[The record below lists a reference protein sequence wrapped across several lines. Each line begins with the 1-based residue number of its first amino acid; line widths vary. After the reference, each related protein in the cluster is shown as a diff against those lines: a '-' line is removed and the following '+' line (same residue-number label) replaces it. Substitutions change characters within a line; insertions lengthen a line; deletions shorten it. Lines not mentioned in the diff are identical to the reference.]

1 MKAIGFKK
9 SLPINDPESFIEFET
24 DKPKPTG
31 KELLV
36 KIEAISVNPVD
47 YKIRQNSLKDKTQ
60 DEPKVIGW
68 DAVGIVEEVGNE
80 VILFKKG
87 DKVFYAGD
95 ITKPGSNQ
103 EYQLV
108 DERIVGFAPQNLTIE
123 EAAAMPLTA
132 LTAYEILFDRIGLSK
147 EKDTGKSILIIGG
160 AGGVGSIAIQIAKK
174 LLGLTVITT
183 ASRPETVE
191 WCQKMGADVVSS
203 HANLIQEVHDAGFEN
218 IDFIVDFVDLNQYW
232 DALVTLIK
240 PQGKIASISDPVHQV
255 DLRQLKGKS
264 VSFYWELMFTRAM
277 FQTDDMIRQHEI
289 LNIISDLLD
298 KDILKSTLNTV
309 INGFS
314 SENLRKAHQQLESG
328 KTIGKLVIKF

>member
-9 SLPINDPESFIEFET
+9 SLPVSDPESFIEFET
-24 DKPKPTG
+24 DKPTPLG
-31 KELLV
+31 KDILV

-47 YKIRQNSLKDKTQ
+47 YKIRQNSLTDKTQ
-60 DEPKVIGW
+60 NEPKIIGW
-68 DAVGIVEEVGNE
+68 DAVGIVEEIGNK
-80 VILFKKG
+80 VTLFKKG

-108 DERIVGFAPQNLTIE
+108 DERIVGFAPQKLTVE
-123 EAAAMPLTA
+123 EAVAMPLTS
-132 LTAYEILFDRIGLSK
+132 LTAYEILFDRMGISK
-147 EKDTGKSILIIGG
+147 EKDAGKSILVIGG
-160 AGGVGSIAIQIAKK
+160 AGGVGSITIQIAKK
-174 LLGLTVITT
+174 LLGLNVITT
-183 ASRPETVE
+183 ASRPETIE
-191 WCQKMGADVVSS
+191 WCKKMGADVVIN
-203 HANLIQEVHDAGFEN
+203 HRNLIQEVHDAGFEN
-218 IDFIVDFVDLNQYW
+218 FDFIVDFVDLNQYW
-232 DALVTLIK
+232 DAFVKLIK
-240 PQGKIASISDPVHQV
+240 PQGKIGSISDPVHPV

-277 FQTDDMIRQHEI
+277 FGTEDMIRQHEI

-298 KDILKSTLNTV
+298 KDILKSTLNNV

-314 SENLRKAHQQLESG
+314 SENLRTAHQQLESG

>member
-9 SLPINDPESFIEFET
+9 SLPISDPESFIEFET
-24 DKPKPTG
+24 EKPTPTG
-31 KELLV
+31 KNLLV

-68 DAVGIVEEVGNE
+68 DAVGTVEEVGNE
-80 VILFKKG
+80 VALFKKG
-87 DKVFYAGD
+87 DRVFYAGD

-103 EYQLV
+103 EYQLI
-108 DERIVGFAPQNLTIE
+108 DERIVGFAPKRLTSE

-132 LTAYEILFDRIGLSK
+132 ITAYEILFDRMGLSK
-147 EKDTGKSILIIGG
+147 EKDSGKSILIIGG
-160 AGGVGSIAIQIAKK
+160 AGGVGSVTIQIAKK
-174 LLGLTVITT
+174 LLGLKVITT
-183 ASRPETVE
+183 ASRPESIE
-191 WCQKMGADVVSS
+191 WCQKMGADTVVN
-203 HANLIQEVHDAGFEN
+203 HADLLKEVHNAGFKN

-232 DALVTLIK
+232 DASVELIK
-240 PQGKIASISDPVHQV
+240 PQGKIGSISDPVQPV

-264 VSFYWELMFTRAM
+264 VGFYWELMFTRPM
-277 FQTDDMIRQHEI
+277 FETDDMIRQHEI

-298 KDILKSTLNTV
+298 KDIIKSTLHTT
-309 INGFS
+309 IKGFS

-328 KTIGKLVIKF
+328 KTIGKLVVKY

>member
-9 SLPINDPESFIEFET
+9 SLPASDPESFIEFET
-24 DKPKPTG
+24 EKPTPLG
-31 KELLV
+31 KDLLI

-47 YKIRQNSLKDKTQ
+47 YKIRRNSLKEKTQ

-80 VILFKKG
+80 VTLFKKG

-108 DERIVGFAPQNLTIE
+108 DERIVGFAPKKLTPE

-132 LTAYEILFDRIGLSK
+132 LTAYEILFDRMGLSK
-147 EKDTGKSILIIGG
+147 EKDAGKSILIIGG

-183 ASRPETVE
+183 ASRPETVD
-191 WCQKMGADVVSS
+191 WCQKMGADVVIN
-203 HANLIQEVHDAGFEN
+203 HADLIQEVHDAGFEN
-218 IDFIVDFVDLNQYW
+218 VDFIVDFVDLNQYW
-232 DALVTLIK
+232 DAFVTLIK
-240 PQGKIASISDPVHQV
+240 PQGKIGSISDPVHPV

-277 FQTDDMIRQHEI
+277 FQTDDMVRQHEI

-298 KDILKSTLNTV
+298 KDVIKSTLNTV
-309 INGFS
+309 LNGFS
-314 SENLRKAHQQLESG
+314 SENLRTAHQQLESG